1 MTTLELKF
9 YASLACY
16 ACLTPHLFFAMFA
29 CNPGRNTDSCV
40 PRMDVKP
47 VNVSEGVI
55 YRTIIFVGFI
65 FNFIDFSG
73 PGLYYRLE
81 TAYGI

>member
-1 MTTLELKF
+1 MLRLF
-9 YASLACY
+9 DASSVLRHVCMYA
-16 ACLTPHLFFAMFA
+16 
-29 CNPGRNTDSCV
+29 GRNTDWCV